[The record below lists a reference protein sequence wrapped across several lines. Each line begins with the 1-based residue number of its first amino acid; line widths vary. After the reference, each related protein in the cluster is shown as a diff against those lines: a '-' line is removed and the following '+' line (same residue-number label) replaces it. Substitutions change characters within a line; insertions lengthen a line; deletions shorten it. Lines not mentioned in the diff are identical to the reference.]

1 MSILPLSLHLS
12 RFIAEMMR
20 ISEPRCYR
28 LATAVERD
36 GSVVPIGE
44 ANLYFSS
51 KQHPCAP

>member
-12 RFIAEMMR
+12 RFIAEMMH